1 MLMREKT
8 SKEVSNYA
16 LFNSI
21 ADSLYTDLIDSFEE
35 TDNLMDVFA
44 GVCRELTFFVMKD
57 FLYSVFAGTDTGY
70 KHFSNKD
77 ARVSVRDILNAEAL
91 LSGDFV

>member
-44 GVCRELTFFVMKD
+44 GVCRELTF
-57 FLYSVFAGTDTGY
+57 L
-70 KHFSNKD
+70 
-77 ARVSVRDILNAEAL
+77 
-91 LSGDFV
+91 

>member
-1 MLMREKT
+1 MLMKEKT

-16 LFNSI
+16 LLNSI
-21 ADSLYTDLIDSFEE
+21 ADSFYTDLIDSIEE
-35 TDNLMDVFA
+35 TDSIVDVFA
-44 GVCRELTFFVMKD
+44 GVCREITLFVMRD

-77 ARVSVRDILNAEAL
+77 AKVSVRDILNAEAL
-91 LSGDFV
+91 L